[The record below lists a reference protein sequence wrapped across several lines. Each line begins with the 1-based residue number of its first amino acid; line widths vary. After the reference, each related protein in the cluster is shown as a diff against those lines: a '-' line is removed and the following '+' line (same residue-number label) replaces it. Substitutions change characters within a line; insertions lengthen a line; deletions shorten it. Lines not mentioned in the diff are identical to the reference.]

1 MLELEPEHPFEAP
14 QGSFL
19 GHVNIVMFTYVAD
32 GALSFA
38 SGVLVARAL
47 HADGRGA
54 FSLFIIS
61 AAILQMVLGI
71 GFGNAALYFINKRE
85 LALREIMSAAHVV
98 TIGSFIITA
107 ALVAGIAPW
116 AGDRVLGDNVSPWLL
131 IAAVPV
137 IVYAAALRILLQAL
151 SRFVAMGVATIVQP
165 VVMLALVIAD
175 YAFGDPSPSR
185 MVVFWIVS
193 NGAAAFVSLSLLGV
207 ANIDLSQVVRPRW
220 FVMKKL
226 ARFGVQGE
234 TGNILQLMNYRLDQY
249 LIRGFVSLA
258 GVGIYAV
265 SVSMT
270 EAVWMIANAVAIVLQ
285 PRLTSAADDE
295 VRWMAPVAA
304 RNTIFIATCAAAALA
319 VVAPILLPTVFGD
332 GYDGV
337 VPAIWFLLPGT
348 VALTGS
354 KVMTSYIFSQGRP
367 LVNTMITMV
376 SLVVTL
382 VALIALVPVFGVNG
396 AAAASSIAYA
406 AHFAAALYAYRRISG
421 QSVLEAIV
429 PRPSDVRLYTDALR
443 SVIARIS
450 RRPPASAVA
459 TTPAKPSGR
468 SG

>member
-19 GHVNIVMFTYVAD
+19 GHVNIVMFTYVVD
-32 GALSFA
+32 GALAFT
-38 SGVLVARAL
+38 SGVLVARAV
-47 HADGRGA
+47 HAEGRGA

-98 TIGSFIITA
+98 TIGSFVITA
-107 ALVAGIAPW
+107 ALVATIAPW

-165 VVMLALVIAD
+165 VVMLTLDIAD

-185 MVVFWIVS
+185 MVVFWIAS
-193 NGAAAFVSLSLLGV
+193 NGAAALVSLSLLGV
-207 ANIDLSQVVRPRW
+207 ANIDLSQIIKPRW
-220 FVMKKL
+220 SVLKKL

-285 PRLTSAADDE
+285 PRLTSAADED

-304 RNTIFIATCAAAALA
+304 RNTIFIATCAAAGLA
-319 VVAPILLPTVFGD
+319 IVAPLLLPAIFGD

-337 VPAIWFLLPGT
+337 VPALWFLLPGT

-354 KVMTSYIFSQGRP
+354 KVLTSYIFSQGRP
-367 LVNTMITMV
+367 LVNTMITTA

-382 VALIALVPVFGVNG
+382 IALIALVPPFGVNG
-396 AAAASSIAYA
+396 AAAASSIAYG

-421 QSVLEAIV
+421 QPVLEAIV
-429 PRPSDVRLYTDALR
+429 PRPSDARLYTDALR
-443 SVIARIS
+443 DVIARIS
-450 RRPPASAVA
+450 RRPPSSAAA
-459 TTPAKPSGR
+459 TTPATPPGT
-468 SG
+468 GG